1 MGGQQLRSLRESG
14 ERLLIRTK
22 RRVLVIA
29 LVVGLFNILPAQA
42 ALAPKQSALMM
53 HPKAFAKMRVMQKW
67 NSSKEYGCLV
77 KLWNRESHWNY
88 KSRNKQPVYQIRK
101 GKRVALHAFGIAQV
115 LGEKSK
121 IPTVQVERG
130 LKYIESRYGTPC
142 KSLNWHYRNNWY

>member
-1 MGGQQLRSLRESG
+1 M
-14 ERLLIRTK
+14 
-22 RRVLVIA
+22 
-29 LVVGLFNILPAQA
+29 
-42 ALAPKQSALMM
+42 
-53 HPKAFAKMRVMQKW
+53 
-67 NSSKEYGCLV
+67 
-77 KLWNRESHWNY
+77 
-88 KSRNKQPVYQIRK
+88 YQIRK